1 MGILIGMRKAF
12 FIDRDGVVN
21 VEVDYLHRPEDVI
34 LIDGLGEALGSIHRA
49 GYLAV
54 VVSNQSGV
62 ARGMYTM
69 QDVKAVE
76 DRICELLRQSGS
88 DVPDAFYYC
97 PHHKKGIVPE
107 LAVDCDCR
115 KPKPG
120 MFLQAA
126 RDWEIDPAQSYMI
139 GDRMSDLH
147 GGMAAGCANA
157 VLVLTGYGEN
167 DAETARSEG
176 FPVKPSVL
184 EAVEFLLGK

>member
-1 MGILIGMRKAF
+1 MRKAF

-21 VEVDYLHRPEDVI
+21 AEVDYLHRPEDVI
-34 LIDGLGEALGSIHRA
+34 LIDGLGEALGTIHRA

-76 DRICELLRQSGS
+76 NRICELLRQSGS

-120 MFLQAA
+120 MFRQAA

-139 GDRMSDLH
+139 GDRMSDLQA
-147 GGMAAGCANA
+147 GQAAGCAA
-157 VLVLTGYGEN
+157 EVLVLTGYGMNEQ
-167 DAETARSEG
+167 DAARTAG
-176 FPVKPSVL
+176 FRIAEDL
-184 EAVEFLLGK
+184 LDAVNGLLKK

>member
-1 MGILIGMRKAF
+1 MRKAF
-12 FIDRDGVVN
+12 FLDRDGVIN

-34 LIDGLGEALGSIHRA
+34 LIEGLGEALGKIHAA

-76 DRICELLRQSGS
+76 ERICELLRQSGC

-97 PHHKKGIVPE
+97 PHHKKKGTVPE

-126 RDWEIDPAQSYMI
+126 RDWKIDPAQSFMI
-139 GDRMSDLH
+139 GDRMTDLQA
-147 GGMAAGCANA
+147 GQAAGCAVN
-157 VLVLTGYGEN
+157 VLVLTGYGKNEQEAARAAGIPV
-167 DAETARSEG
+167 AET
-176 FPVKPSVL
+176 L
-184 EAVEFLLGK
+184 LDAVNYLLKK

>member
-1 MGILIGMRKAF
+1 MRKAF

-34 LIDGLGEALGSIHRA
+34 LIGGLGEALGRIHRA
-49 GYLAV
+49 GFLAV

-69 QDVKAVE
+69 NEVKAVE
-76 DRICELLRQSGS
+76 VRICELLIQSGS

-139 GDRMSDLH
+139 GDRMSDLLA
-147 GGMAAGCANA
+147 GQAAGCAA
-157 VLVLTGYGEN
+157 GVLVLTGYGKNEQEAARTAGFTTAEN
-167 DAETARSEG
+167 LLDAVNG
-176 FPVKPSVL
+176 
-184 EAVEFLLGK
+184 LLKK

>member
-1 MGILIGMRKAF
+1 MRKAF

-34 LIDGLGEALGSIHRA
+34 LIDGLGEALGRIHRA

-126 RDWEIDPAQSYMI
+126 RDLEIDPAQSYMI
-139 GDRMSDLH
+139 GDRMTDLQA
-147 GGMAAGCANA
+147 GQAAGCAA
-157 VLVLTGYGEN
+157 EVLVLTGYGKNEQ
-167 DAETARSEG
+167 DTARAAG
-176 FPVKPSVL
+176 FMIAENIL
-184 EAVEFLLGK
+184 DAVNQLLKK

>member
-1 MGILIGMRKAF
+1 MNKAIF
-12 FIDRDGVVN
+12 LDRDGVVN

-34 LIDGLGEALGSIHRA
+34 LIPGLAAALRLIHAA
-49 GYLAV
+49 GYLAI

-62 ARGMYTM
+62 ARGMYGM
-69 QDVKAVE
+69 DDVKAVE
-76 DRICELLRQSGS
+76 EQICRMLKAEGP

-97 PHHKKGIVPE
+97 PHHKKGTVPE
-107 LAVDCDCR
+107 LSFECECR

-120 MFLQAA
+120 MFLKAKD
-126 RDWEIDPAQSYMI
+126 DWQLDLSQSYMV

-167 DAETARSEG
+167 EAETARSEG

-184 EAVEFLLGK
+184 EAVEYLVKK

>member
-1 MGILIGMRKAF
+1 MRKAF

-34 LIDGLGEALGSIHRA
+34 LIDGLGEALGRIHRA

-76 DRICELLRQSGS
+76 DRICELLRQSGY

-120 MFLQAA
+120 MFLKAA
-126 RDWEIDPAQSYMI
+126 RDWEIDPAQSFMI

-167 DAETARSEG
+167 EAETASSEG

-184 EAVEFLLGK
+184 EAVEFLLEK

>member
-1 MGILIGMRKAF
+1 MEIVIGMRKAF

-126 RDWEIDPAQSYMI
+126 RDWEIDPSQSYMI
-139 GDRMSDLH
+139 GDRMTDLQA
-147 GGMAAGCANA
+147 GQAAGCAA
-157 VLVLTGYGEN
+157 EVLVLTGYGKNEQEAARTAGFMIAEDLLDAVN
-167 DAETARSEG
+167 D
-176 FPVKPSVL
+176 
-184 EAVEFLLGK
+184 LLKK